1 MKLHCHPLSTT
12 SRCVLFFVHDAGI
25 KVDEVTVDLFS
36 GEHVKEP
43 FSNLNPS
50 KMVPVLDDDGFILT
64 ESSAILKYLAEK
76 AGSPAYPAG
85 DIKTRAKINEL
96 MDWINVNFYRDFG
109 YGLVYPQVFPGH
121 KRPTDEL
128 QKGTLDWAKERCE
141 GWLGILDQKL
151 IGPKRN
157 HLVGDR
163 LTIADYFG
171 LGILTSGELVGC
183 GFSNYPNVKRW
194 LDGMKQRPGYA
205 KVFGPFN
212 ELTASM
218 KGKEF
223 AAV

>member
-1 MKLHCHPLSTT
+1 MKLYCHPLSTT
-12 SRCVLFFVHDAGI
+12 SRCVLFFVHDSGI
-25 KVDEVTVDLFS
+25 KLEEIVVDLFS

-43 FSNLNPS
+43 FSNMNPS

-76 AGSPAYPAG
+76 SGSPAYPAG
-85 DIKTRAKINEL
+85 DIKARGKINEM
-96 MDWINVNFYRDFG
+96 MDWINSNFYRDFG

-121 KRPTDEL
+121 KRPTDEA
-128 QKGTLDWAKERCE
+128 QKVTLDWGKERSE
-141 GWLGILDQKL
+141 SWLGILDAKL
-151 IGPKRN
+151 LGSSHKY
-157 HLVGDR
+157 LVGDN

-183 GFSNYPNVKRW
+183 GFKNFPNVKRW
-194 LDGMKQRPGYA
+194 LDTMKQRPAYA

-212 ELTASM
+212 EFTATL
-218 KGKEF
+218 KDKQF

>member
-25 KVDEVTVDLFS
+25 KVDEVTVDLFT

-43 FSNLNPS
+43 FISLNPS

-76 AGSPAYPAG
+76 AGSAAYPAG
-85 DIKTRAKINEL
+85 DIKTRAKINEV
-96 MDWINVNFYRDFG
+96 MDWINSNFYRDFG
-109 YGLVYPQVFPGH
+109 YGLVYPQVFPNH
-121 KRPTDEL
+121 KRPSDDF
-128 QKGTLDWAKERCE
+128 QKGTVDWARERCE
-141 GWLGILDQKL
+141 GWLRILDTSML
-151 IGPKRN
+151 GPRRSQ
-157 HLVGDR
+157 LVGDK
-163 LTIADYFG
+163 LSIADYFG

-183 GFSNYPNVKRW
+183 GFKNYPNVYRW
-194 LDGMKQRPGYA
+194 LEGMKQRPGYA

-212 ELTASM
+212 DLTASL

>member
-1 MKLHCHPLSTT
+1 MKLYCHPLSTT
-12 SRCVLFFVHDAGI
+12 SRCVLFFVHDSAI
-25 KVDEVTVDLFS
+25 KLDEVTVDLFS

-43 FSNLNPS
+43 FSMMNPS
-50 KMVPVLDDDGFILT
+50 KMVPVLDDDGFVLT

-76 AGSPAYPAG
+76 SGSPAYPAG
-85 DIKTRAKINEL
+85 DIKTRGKINEM

-109 YGLVYPQVFPGH
+109 YGLVYPQIFPHH
-121 KRPTDEL
+121 KRPTDES
-128 QKGTLDWAKERCE
+128 QKVTLDWAKERCE
-141 GWLGILDQKL
+141 GWLGILDAKL
-151 IGPKRN
+151 LGPNRKY
-157 HLVGDR
+157 LVADK

-183 GFSNYPNVKRW
+183 GFKSFPNVKRW
-194 LDGMKQRPGYA
+194 LDAMKQRPAYA

-212 ELTASM
+212 EFTATL

>member
-1 MKLHCHPLSTT
+1 MKLYCHPLSTT

-25 KVDEVTVDLFS
+25 KVEEVVVDLFS

-43 FSNLNPS
+43 FANLNPS
-50 KMVPVLDDDGFILT
+50 KMVPVLDDGGFVLT

-121 KRPTDEL
+121 KRPTDDL
-128 QKGTLDWAKERCE
+128 QKGTLDWAKEKTE

-151 IGPKRN
+151 LGAGRTY
-157 HLVGDR
+157 LVGDKI
-163 LTIADYFG
+163 TIADYFG

-183 GFSNYPNVKRW
+183 SFKNYPNVKRW

-212 ELTASM
+212 ELTASL
-218 KGKEF
+218 KGKEVV
-223 AAV
+223 AV

>member
-1 MKLHCHPLSTT
+1 MKLHCHPMSTT

-25 KVDEVTVDLFS
+25 TVDEVTVDLFT

-43 FSNLNPS
+43 FVSLNPS
-50 KMVPVLDDDGFILT
+50 KMVPVLEDDGFVLT

-76 AGSPAYPAG
+76 SGSAAYPAG

-96 MDWINVNFYRDFG
+96 MDWINTNFYGDFG
-109 YGLVYPQVFPGH
+109 YGLVYPQVFPHH
-121 KRPTDEL
+121 KRPTDES
-128 QKGTLDWAKERCE
+128 QQVTLDWAKERCE
-141 GWLGILDQKL
+141 GWLGILDTKI
-151 IGPKRN
+151 IGPNRKY
-157 HLVGDR
+157 LVDDK

-183 GFSNYPNVKRW
+183 GFQSFPNVKRW
-194 LDGMKQRPGYA
+194 LGGMKQRPAYA

-212 ELTASM
+212 EFTASL
-218 KGKEF
+218 KGKAF